1 MEALMKIVT
10 DIILLGMVA
19 VGSFVMG
26 WTFRP
31 IPEVTPLES
40 APLMADSV
48 ILSDTVVLRH
58 ERVVHDTD
66 TVYVPIVRTIF
77 DTVIHEVHVAGQ
89 VSGFMP
95 SLDSLVVECPPCPP
109 PPGRSPWALG
119 VQMGFGM
126 ASGGFTPYLGIGLTF
141 NLLSL

>member
-1 MEALMKIVT
+1 MKIVT

-19 VGSFVMG
+19 VGGFVMG

-31 IPEVTPLES
+31 IPEATPLES
-40 APLMADSV
+40 APLMVDSV
-48 ILSDTVVLRH
+48 TLTDTVVLRH
-58 ERVVHDTD
+58 ERVVYDTD

-77 DTVIHEVHVAGQ
+77 DTVIREVHVAGQ

-109 PPGRSPWALG
+109 PSARSPWALG